1 MSERK
6 ELVIETADESMDDV
20 RYEYRDGQNIL
31 TLTKKL

>member
-6 ELVIETADESMDDV
+6 ELVIEAADESMDAV